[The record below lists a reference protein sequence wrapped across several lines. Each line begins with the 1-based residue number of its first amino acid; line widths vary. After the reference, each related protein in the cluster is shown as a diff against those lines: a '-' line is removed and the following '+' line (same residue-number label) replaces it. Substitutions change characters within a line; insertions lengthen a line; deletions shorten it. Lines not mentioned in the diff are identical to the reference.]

1 MYRFESNHS
10 LRNTNGAV
18 QHSTIIII
26 DPLNQSRT
34 HDESPGNTLL
44 QKSNRN
50 SPSESSLHCSL
61 TLTHGYQ
68 APINYQQTSQE
79 Q

>member
-10 LRNTNGAV
+10 LRSTNGAV

-44 QKSNRN
+44 QNRTAIHLQ
-50 SPSESSLHCSL
+50 SLHYIAL
-61 TLTHGYQ
+61 
-68 APINYQQTSQE
+68 
-79 Q
+79 